1 MRVTLPPIIPAGDL
15 RDVGQHARDAA
26 GGVRHP
32 RPVPQPARQLRRPP
46 RRRPR
51 PLEGARHVQGRKD
64 GSCRDSVVEEFAS
77 DMSYLGDLL
86 KQNLIF
92 YARGINYGI

>member
-1 MRVTLPPIIPAGDL
+1 MGAQQLIIQSPPGRINFRHYVVPHLHILAGDL

-26 GGVRHP
+26 RGVRHP

-51 PLEGARHVQGRKD
+51 PLEGARHVQGRN
-64 GSCRDSVVEEFAS
+64 
-77 DMSYLGDLL
+77 DLTAEIQWKSL
-86 KQNLIF
+86 LMD
-92 YARGINYGI
+92 